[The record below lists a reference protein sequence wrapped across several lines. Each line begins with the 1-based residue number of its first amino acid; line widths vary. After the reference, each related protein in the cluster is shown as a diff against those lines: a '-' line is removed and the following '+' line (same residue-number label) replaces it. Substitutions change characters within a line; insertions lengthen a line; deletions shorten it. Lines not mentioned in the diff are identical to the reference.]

1 MNTRL
6 GSSGNGRRRNALRW
20 GIVGTGGIAA
30 RMAPMMRLA
39 ANADLTAVA
48 SRRLEKAREFA
59 AAHGVAAAFDS
70 WSAMLEDDDVN
81 GGVDAV
87 YVATPTVL
95 KEDICLAAAARGK
108 HVLAEKPFAGL
119 ASLRRITAA
128 CRAAGVTFMDAT
140 HFVHSPRSA
149 QIKARIPELVGWPWS
164 VSSAFQFEL
173 SDPDNIRMNPAL
185 EPYGAVGDIGWYNMR
200 AAVEY
205 LSADA
210 ELLRAD
216 AQLRRGGPLGA
227 AVSASGLLVF
237 RDGSTSTWDCGFE
250 SGAGIMDLRISG
262 ARGVIK
268 LDDFAARRPGDQP
281 ADYEHRLDWEGSRC
295 IEVQYDQPE
304 AALMFENFA
313 TMIGDPQRQEAS
325 IRASERT
332 QQLLDAVWR
341 SALANET

>member
-1 MNTRL
+1 MNKKLEST
-6 GSSGNGRRRNALRW
+6 GDRRCGHSLRW

-30 RMAPMMRLA
+30 MMAPMIRLA
-39 ANADLTAVA
+39 GNAELAAVA
-48 SRRLEKAREFA
+48 SRRLENARQFA

-70 WSAMLEDDDVN
+70 WSSMLDSDDVE
-81 GGVDAV
+81 GGVEAV
-87 YVATPTVL
+87 YVATPTAL

-108 HVLAEKPFAGL
+108 HVLAEKPFADL

-128 CRAAGVTFMDAT
+128 CRSAGVAFMDAT
-140 HFVHSPRSA
+140 HFVHSPRNA
-149 QIKARIPELVGWPWS
+149 QIKARIPELVGRPWS
-164 VSSAFQFEL
+164 VSSAFQFAL

-205 LSADA
+205 LSDDA
-210 ELLRAD
+210 ELVRAD

-227 AVSASGLLVF
+227 AVCASGLLVF
-237 RDGSTSTWDCGFE
+237 SDGSTSTWDCGFE

-262 ARGVIK
+262 SRGVIK
-268 LDDFAARRPGDQP
+268 LDDFAVRRPADQP
-281 ADYEHRLDWEGSRC
+281 ADYECRLDWEGSRWV
-295 IEVQYDQPE
+295 EVRYEQPE

-313 TMIGDPQRQEAS
+313 QLIGDAQRKEAS

-332 QQLLDAVWR
+332 QQLLDAAWR
-341 SALANET
+341 SALANEN

>member
-1 MNTRL
+1 MNIRPESTDDRL
-6 GSSGNGRRRNALRW
+6 RRDALRW
-20 GIVGTGGIAA
+20 GIVGTGGIAGK
-30 RMAPMMRLA
+30 MAPMIRLA
-39 ANADLTAVA
+39 ANAELAAVS

-70 WSAMLEDDDVN
+70 WSAMLDSDDVN

-87 YVATPTVL
+87 YVATPTAL

-108 HVLAEKPFAGL
+108 HVLAEKPFVDL

-128 CRAAGVTFMDAT
+128 CRAAGVAFMDAT

-164 VSSAFQFEL
+164 VSSAFQFAL

-205 LSADA
+205 LSSDA

-237 RDGSTSTWDCGFE
+237 SDGSTSTWDCGFE

-268 LDDFAARRPGDQP
+268 LDDFAARRPDDQP
-281 ADYEHRLDWEGSRC
+281 ADYEHRLDWEGSRRV
-295 IEVQYDQPE
+295 EVSYDQPE

-313 TMIGDPQRQEAS
+313 TMIGDAQRQEAS

-332 QQLLDAVWR
+332 QQLLDAAWR
-341 SALANET
+341 SALANEN